1 MHNSRPGYSIIELV
15 FTLSVVGVLAG
26 ISVPAAVATRDR
38 LLVRGARDALS
49 GELARTRAAAIERG
63 GAALEIDAAAGVL
76 RILAADGDT
85 IGDPLHLARTHG
97 VRVEVGGTPTVAV
110 VRFDALGI
118 GRLAS
123 RTVVLRRGGAEARIA
138 ISAYGRWRDS

>member
-1 MHNSRPGYSIIELV
+1 MRKPRPGYSIIELV

-38 LLVRGARDALS
+38 LSVRAARNALT

-76 RILAADGDT
+76 RVLTVDGDT
-85 IGDPLHLARTHG
+85 IGDPLHLAQTHG
-97 VRVEVGGTPTVAV
+97 VRLEIGGTVPLVA

-118 GRLAS
+118 GRLAN

-138 ISAYGRWRDS
+138 VSAYGRWRDS